1 MKTALTKFRLDI
13 EYDYDFFLAGISCH
27 EKPYRLCWAINRA
40 IGHEMAQ
47 TDPLSIALKKT
58 EAPSDFS
65 VFKMINKENDTSV
78 FLIANK
84 TETEGIEQ
92 QPGIGL
98 LIPEQN
104 QADYFFIVKGPFNDH
119 DLEQMMKSIREI
131 PFVQLIYR
139 INPSVLKSKENLL
152 F

>member
-1 MKTALTKFRLDI
+1 MTKFRLDI

-40 IGHEMAQ
+40 IGHDMAQ

-58 EAPSDFS
+58 EAPSDFP

-84 TETEGIEQ
+84 TESGGQ
-92 QPGIGL
+92 QL

-119 DLEQMMKSIREI
+119 DLDQMMKSIREI
-131 PFVQLIYR
+131 SFVQLIYR

>member
-1 MKTALTKFRLDI
+1 LSKFRLDI

-40 IGHEMAQ
+40 IGQEMAQ
-47 TDPLSIALKKT
+47 TDPLSIALKKN
-58 EAPSDFS
+58 EAPSDFP

-84 TETEGIEQ
+84 TDTSGTEQTGV
-92 QPGIGL
+92 GL

-119 DLEQMMKSIREI
+119 DLDQMVKSIREI
-131 PFVQLIYR
+131 SFVQLIYR
-139 INPSVLKSKENLL
+139 INPAVLKSKENLL